1 LGNLENLIEFQ
12 CDLVGETIERD
23 PCHERERG
31 RGVEEPLKLKELLER
46 EVELIGEGVA
56 LFGVG

>member
-1 LGNLENLIEFQ
+1 
-12 CDLVGETIERD
+12 LVGETIERD